1 MLNPEKIRHQHL
13 AEICPPRLSD
23 VATLPLEIQK
33 SFSTALKHSLEAVSH
48 AEPMQ
53 NLHRRG
59 QRNLACEISAY
70 TGWVKKWGHG
80 LMTIIPSNVNRF
92 QNNFH

>member
-1 MLNPEKIRHQHL
+1 MLNPEKIRHQQL

-59 QRNLACEISAY
+59 HSEIWHARSLPIQGGSKSGA
-70 TGWVKKWGHG
+70 TD
-80 LMTIIPSNVNRF
+80 S
-92 QNNFH
+92 